1 MLRTIRS
8 IRVLGLLLGAV
19 TVLAASSAVRAQED
33 VRYNFNLPFDVQWQ
47 GITLPAGAYHF
58 TAQGVSSDQSG
69 ALFIR
74 DAKGR
79 PTVAALPIAVETSGA
94 FSSQSALTIVRRNGK
109 WCVRSLRLGPIG
121 TTRMYSVPSRSKAE
135 RELEASTQVVPV
147 QIGKS
152 GS

>member
-19 TVLAASSAVRAQED
+19 TALAASSAVRAQED
-33 VRYNFNLPFDVQWQ
+33 VRYNVMLPFDVQWQ

-58 TAQGVSSDQSG
+58 TAQAVSSDQSG
-69 ALFIR
+69 ILFIR

-79 PTVAALPIAVETSGA
+79 PTVAALPVTVETGGA
-94 FSSQSALTIVRRNGK
+94 FSRESALTIVRRNGE
-109 WCVRSLRLGPIG
+109 WCVQSLRLGPIG
-121 TTRMYSVPSRSKAE
+121 TTRVYPVPSQSKAE
-135 RELEASTQVVPV
+135 RELEASARVIPV
-147 QIGKS
+147 QIAKS

>member
-19 TVLAASSAVRAQED
+19 TALAASSAVRAQED

-47 GITLPAGAYHF
+47 GTTLAAGAYHF
-58 TAQGVSSDQSG
+58 SAQAVSSDQSG
-69 ALFIR
+69 VLFIR
-74 DAKGR
+74 DAKGQ
-79 PTVAALPIAVETSGA
+79 PTVAALPVTVETGGA

-109 WCVRSLRLGPIG
+109 WCVQSLRLGPIG
-121 TTRMYSVPSRSKAE
+121 TTRVYPVPRQSKAE